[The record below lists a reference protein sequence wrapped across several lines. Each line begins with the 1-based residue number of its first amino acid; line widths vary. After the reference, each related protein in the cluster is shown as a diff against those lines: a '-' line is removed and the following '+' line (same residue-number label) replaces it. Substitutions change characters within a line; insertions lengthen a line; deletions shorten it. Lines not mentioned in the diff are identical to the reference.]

1 MASEIIELS
10 KEDQDWLAVNYPG
23 IKLKDVDAIPRLSG
37 SIEFD
42 MVYDPQTSQSIL
54 NSGTLDGTNKY
65 HITDTYKVE
74 VILNAAKNSILPVTQ
89 EVGGR
94 IESLAKKLNKP
105 IIDLHTYPDGSL
117 CLCARQAEL
126 SYFPEKFELPVFI
139 QELLIP
145 FLYSHTF
152 YERNGVRPWGEH
164 QHGALGILEY
174 YTDQQ
179 KFGDR
184 ELVRRTLKALK
195 EDTNQYR
202 IAYVTYLNS
211 FEIRGHWS
219 CVCGLKKRIDKCHPS
234 ALLALRKLRNDA
246 KAVGLNINDDIL

>member
-10 KEDQDWLAVNYPG
+10 EEDKDWLALNYPA
-23 IKLKDVDAIPRLSG
+23 IELKDVGAIPRLSG
-37 SIEFD
+37 SLEFD
-42 MVYDPQTSQSIL
+42 MLYDPETGQSIL
-54 NSGTLDGTNKY
+54 NSGTPDGTSKF
-65 HITDTYKVE
+65 HITDKYQVE
-74 VILNAAKNSILPVTQ
+74 VILNTAKNSILPVTQ

-94 IESLAKKLNKP
+94 IENLASKLSKP

-126 SYFPEKFELPVFI
+126 SYFPEKFELSVFI

-145 FLYSHTF
+145 FLYSNTF
-152 YERNGVRPWGEH
+152 YERYGSRPWGEH

-174 YTDQQ
+174 YADQQ
-179 KFGDR
+179 KFGDK

-211 FEIRGHWS
+211 FEIRDHWS
-219 CVCGLKKRIDKCHPS
+219 CVCGLKKRIDKCHPD
-234 ALLALRKLRNDA
+234 ALNALKKLRNDA
-246 KAVGLNINDDIL
+246 RALGFDIKNDIP